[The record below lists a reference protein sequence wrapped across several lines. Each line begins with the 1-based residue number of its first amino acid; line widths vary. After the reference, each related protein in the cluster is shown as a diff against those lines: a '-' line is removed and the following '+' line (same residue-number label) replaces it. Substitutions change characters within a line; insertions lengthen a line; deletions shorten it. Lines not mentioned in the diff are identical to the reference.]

1 MKKPKILFVLPSFV
15 IGGAEIKALNILK
28 SLSAFETLL
37 LSHKNIKEF
46 FLSLEIPIFFFE
58 GEFYNNPNILSPKN
72 IWSYIKSVK
81 KVTVGE
87 KPDIIFGMMQSGG
100 FFVTLAHDLFFLK
113 GFPIMTVEGNISG
126 YFKAIHRRPS
136 LQEKLVLRYSFQR
149 ARGIVVP
156 SEGVKNDL
164 IMNYGVA
171 GDKITIIYNGFDLNS
186 IREHGRSAIPFEKDC
201 PWIITACRLDSQKDF
216 RTLLQSFKIVRDTIR
231 SKLFIVGEGELRE
244 NIKQMA
250 SDLKISE
257 DVVLTGFQH
266 NPFSFIS
273 KADVFVLSSLF
284 EGFANV
290 IVEAMALGVPVI
302 STDCPSGPAE
312 IIKDGENGFLVPI
325 GNAERIASICTLLLQ
340 DEDLRAYIKDNGSR
354 RADSFSLTKMA
365 EQYNSY
371 FMHLLER

>member
-1 MKKPKILFVLPSFV
+1 
-15 IGGAEIKALNILK
+15 
-28 SLSAFETLL
+28 
-37 LSHKNIKEF
+37 
-46 FLSLEIPIFFFE
+46 
-58 GEFYNNPNILSPKN
+58 
-72 IWSYIKSVK
+72 
-81 KVTVGE
+81 
-87 KPDIIFGMMQSGG
+87 
-100 FFVTLAHDLFFLK
+100 
-113 GFPIMTVEGNISG
+113 
-126 YFKAIHRRPS
+126 
-136 LQEKLVLRYSFQR
+136 
-149 ARGIVVP
+149 
-156 SEGVKNDL
+156 
-164 IMNYGVA
+164 
-171 GDKITIIYNGFDLNS
+171 
-186 IREHGRSAIPFEKDC
+186 
-201 PWIITACRLDSQKDF
+201 
-216 RTLLQSFKIVRDTIR
+216 
-231 SKLFIVGEGELRE
+231 
-244 NIKQMA
+244 MA